1 MSGPSPTLQ
10 FPTEFP
16 VKVMGLDSPDF
27 HAAVADIFT
36 RHVAPFESLAV
47 SRQASRKGRF
57 ISVTVLFTA
66 ESRAQ
71 LDALY
76 ADLSEH
82 ELVLMA
88 L

>member
-1 MSGPSPTLQ
+1 MADESPLT

-16 VKVMGLDSPDF
+16 VKIMGRDTPDF
-27 HAAVADIFT
+27 HTLVADIFT

-47 SRQASRKGRF
+47 TRQTSREGRF
-57 ISVTVLFTA
+57 ISITVLIVA
-66 ESRAQ
+66 QSRAQ

-76 ADLSEH
+76 TELSGSEQ
-82 ELVLMA
+82 VLMA